1 MSSPPLSATAR
12 FEALDMLRGLAAV
25 LIVVFHAYWTSDA
38 ANPWNKAWL
47 GVDLFFALSGF
58 VLAHAYLDRLRTGM
72 PLSTFMKLR
81 LIRLYP
87 LYIAGTL
94 IGAALWWLLQVRA
107 GEPPDLGL
115 LALTLG
121 WQAAFLPVLPAHSI
135 DGNLFYPLNGPA
147 WSLFFE
153 LVINLCLVLSARFLR
168 PAVLA
173 AIIAA
178 AAIWLIAVAVNRQTL
193 DVGWSWPTIWD
204 GGARTAFSFF
214 AGVAL
219 YRLHLRRKAPAV
231 STWLIA
237 AALLGWITFGRGQ
250 GWLFDLASVFLV
262 FPLLI
267 WFGASATGGAMTR
280 RFGLWSGTISYPIYA
295 LHVPQLDFYYRAFG
309 KLVGNSFPDHEAQAV
324 AGYVVTMIA
333 VAWCAARFFD
343 DPVRRFLGRR
353 MGLSKVRGSASG
365 QIERKG

>member
-1 MSSPPLSATAR
+1 MPSPPLSATAR

-25 LIVVFHAYWTSDA
+25 LLVVFHAYWTSA
-38 ANPWNKAWL
+38 EANPWSKAWL

-72 PLSTFMKLR
+72 PLTTFMKLR

-107 GEPPDLGL
+107 GEAPDLGL

-121 WQAAFLPVLPAHSI
+121 WQAAFLPVPPAHCI

-153 LVINLCLVLSARFLR
+153 LLINLCLALSARFLR

-231 STWLIA
+231 SAWLIA
-237 AALLGWITFGRGQ
+237 AGLLGWITFGRGQ

-295 LHVPQLDFYYRAFG
+295 LHVPLLDFYYRALG
-309 KLVGNSFPDHEAQAV
+309 RLVGNPLPEMQGLAV
-324 AGYVVTMIA
+324 AGYVFFMIA
-333 VAWCAARFFD
+333 VAWCAATYFD
-343 DPVRRFLGRR
+343 VPVRRYLSRR
-353 MGLSKVRGSASG
+353 SAPAEVS
-365 QIERKG
+365 